1 MTTSKEGKP
10 PMKYKNASSNSL
22 QRALLGGLA
31 FSMLAALPA
40 TAITPKEIIKKS
52 EQVMR
57 GDTMQGTMEM
67 LIVKPT
73 YQRKMVMQIWQDT
86 KSNQFL
92 SRVISPAKE
101 KGTGSLKIDK
111 SMWNYLP
118 KVEKV
123 MKIPPSLMMQPWM
136 GSDFTNDDMVQ
147 EVSLEDDYQ
156 QKLLG
161 EAKVNGVSAY
171 QLELIPNPDVPV
183 VWGKLHYYVNKTNF
197 LPVKQDFFDEKG
209 KLVKYMSF
217 SNVKKMHD
225 RLIPTRME
233 MVPVTKK
240 GHKTVLTYLD
250 LQYDV
255 KIPAD
260 TFSLRNLKDAK

>member
-1 MTTSKEGKP
+1 MKSKSFK
-10 PMKYKNASSNSL
+10 K
-22 QRALLGGLA
+22 ALLGGLV

-40 TAITPKEIIKKS
+40 MAITPKEILQKS
-52 EQVMR
+52 EAIMR
-57 GDTMQGTMEM
+57 GDTLQGTMEM
-67 LIVKPT
+67 LIIKPK
-73 YQRKMVMQIWQDT
+73 YQRKMVMQIWQDN
-86 KSNQFL
+86 KGNRFL
-92 SRVISPAKE
+92 SRVLSPAKE

-123 MKIPPSLMMQPWM
+123 IKIPPSLMMQPWM
-136 GSDFTNDDMVQ
+136 GSDFTNDDMVK

-156 QKLLG
+156 KKLLG
-161 EAKVNGVSAY
+161 ETKVNGVNTY

-183 VWGKLHYYVNKTNF
+183 VWGKLHYYVNKSNY

-217 SNVKKMHD
+217 SNVKKMHN

-250 LQYDV
+250 LQYNV
-255 KIPAD
+255 KIAAD
-260 TFSLRNLKDAK
+260 TFSLRNLKDTK

>member
-1 MTTSKEGKP
+1 MTFTQKTVTSKT
-10 PMKYKNASSNSL
+10 
-22 QRALLGGLA
+22 ALLGGL
-31 FSMLAALPA
+31 MLSLLTALPA
-40 TAITPKEIIKKS
+40 MAITPQEIIQKS
-52 EQVMR
+52 EAVMR

-67 LIVKPT
+67 LIVKPKF
-73 YQRKMVMQIWQDT
+73 QRKMVMQIWQDT
-86 KSNQFL
+86 KNDRFL
-92 SRVISPAKE
+92 SRVMAPAKE

-136 GSDFTNDDMVQ
+136 GSDFTNDDMVK
-147 EVSLEDDYQ
+147 EVSLEDDYK

-161 EAKVNGVSAY
+161 QATVNGVKTY

-183 VWGKLHYYVNKTNF
+183 VWGKLHYYVNTSNF

-217 SNVKKMHD
+217 SNVKKMHN
-225 RLIPTRME
+225 RLVPTRME

-240 GHKTVLTYLD
+240 GQKTVLTYLE

-260 TFSLRNLKDAK
+260 IFSLRNLKDTK